1 MATSAGSLSR
11 ATCPTVTIPR
21 SWSLAAV
28 TAPTP
33 QSRSTGRGWR
43 NASSRSGGPTR
54 RPSGFATL
62 LGRGVERVEVGVE
75 DGGLR
80 PSHEHM
86 FARGGDAVLSVLPSV
101 PERRSRTVRHVHE
114 SNRDLALG
122 TLLALPR

>member
-1 MATSAGSLSR
+1 MPMPFHKYRPYQTVDLADRTWPDVVLSR
-11 ATCPTVTIPR
+11 APVWC
-21 SWSLAAV
+21 
-28 TAPTP
+28 
-33 QSRSTGRGWR
+33 STDLRDGNQALVKPMDAQRKQR
-43 NASSRSGGPTR
+43 M
-54 RPSGFATL
+54 FDL
-62 LGRGVERVEVGVE
+62 LLELGVKEIEVGVE